1 MSENC
6 LEEDAAGVEID
17 NENTAA
23 VLWSVDAI
31 PCPPRSRLS
40 GAAPATTGSVCDDW
54 KRIDFFIQ
62 RLDDNDCPDR
72 PGGSRRSCRK
82 SAFRRLAAASTKK
95 NRIEKYPE
103 VWSKPC
109 GARQLGG
116 FPPRRSYGFP
126 NDCVSVRRLGHRVC
140 SKKSLQNKLFNRSSD
155 KHSESVNLQPE
166 AEG

>member
-17 NENTAA
+17 SENTAA

-31 PCPPRSRLS
+31 PYPPRSRLS

-109 GARQLGG
+109 GARQLGALAYMDVFWMHPARHG
-116 FPPRRSYGFP
+116 SQSIWLPARAAQRFIEPPFIFLVLNPS
-126 NDCVSVRRLGHRVC
+126 
-140 SKKSLQNKLFNRSSD
+140 
-155 KHSESVNLQPE
+155 
-166 AEG
+166 